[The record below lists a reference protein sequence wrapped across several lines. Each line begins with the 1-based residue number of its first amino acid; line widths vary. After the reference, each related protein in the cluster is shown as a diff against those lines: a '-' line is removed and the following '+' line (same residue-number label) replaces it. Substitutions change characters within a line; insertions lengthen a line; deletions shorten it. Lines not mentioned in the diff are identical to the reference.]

1 MSNVKESL
9 QAAMSIEGAIGIA
22 LVDHA
27 SGMSLGQAGG
37 GELLNLDIAAAGN
50 TSVVQAKMR
59 VMGELGLDDSI
70 EDILITLGSQ
80 YHLIRPLAKE
90 PNLFLYLALKRVQAN
105 LAMARILLTD
115 VEKTLEIS

>member
-90 PNLFLYLALKRVQAN
+90 PNLFLYLALKRGQAN
-105 LAMARILLTD
+105 LAMARHKLSSIEQNLT
-115 VEKTLEIS
+115 L